1 MGRELRGNREGIA
14 REFGGIGREFPRGG
28 VLKCVYFPRGGLQKM
43 VSKNDLGFSW
53 QRVLGIRW
61 PGLGFR
67 WPGLGFSWQKILRFR
82 LPDLG
87 FRWPGLGFSC
97 LPVCL
102 PAIRALG
109 FSCLSVVLY
118 PKP

>member
-14 REFGGIGREFPRGG
+14 REFGGIGREFPRGGVLKCEGFPRGG

-61 PGLGFR
+61 PGLGF
-67 WPGLGFSWQKILRFR
+67 
-82 LPDLG
+82 
-87 FRWPGLGFSC
+87 SC